1 MPPCQILTNPWEQK
15 ESREERVWVGMG
27 VGHYHHFVFI
37 QKGGI
42 LLMQMFNEN
51 L

>member
-1 MPPCQILTNPWEQK
+1 V
-15 ESREERVWVGMG
+15 SSG

-51 L
+51 LW